1 MGNFSTLIYLFDNFN
16 EFNNISENLKEYEL
30 DEFEDLLNELGK
42 NVKGVPDR
50 IVQNVIEF
58 AKDYS

>member
-30 DEFEDLLNELGK
+30 SEFEDLLNKLGK
-42 NVKGVPDR
+42 NVKEVPDR